1 MTTTM
6 DLLINLILLALAI
19 YDRIEWE
26 MDKRRMKRR
35 PPECGKKRLL
45 K

>member
-1 MTTTM
+1 M

-19 YDRIEWE
+19 YDRIERK
-26 MDKRRMKRR
+26 MDKRRAKRR
-35 PPECGKKRLL
+35 PLVASKKKLV